1 MNHQAVSLGQKFG
14 LFSENW
20 TPKVV
25 AEMNDYQFKI
35 VRLQGEFVWHSHK
48 ETDEAFFVLEGELR
62 IDFRDGAVQLGPGDL
77 FVVPKGLEHKPSCE
91 KEAKA
96 LLLEPY
102 RDLPVLGGWFGK
114 DSTGN
119 LEKIMQ
125 ARPDVLISMGDPLGT
140 AQAERVQGQT
150 HIPVFVIKGGLEN
163 LPAAYQ
169 KAGEL
174 LGNAPRAALL
184 AAECR
189 QTLDDITQKIS
200 SIPLKKRRRYYYAEG
215 PKGQETEPAGSSH
228 AESMNFAGGMNVAA
242 GVEEQKGYGHSPVSM
257 EQVLRWNPEVVITG
271 YDRLSSPGEFYT
283 DVWIDPR
290 WKNVAAVRNREV
302 YETPQYPFCWIDR
315 PPSVNRIIGIKW
327 LANMFYPELFQYDM
341 RNETRHF
348 YEKFYHIK
356 VTDEQLDEILAT
368 AVRKPAG
375 KSK

>member
-1 MNHQAVSLGQKFG
+1 MKKAGLQTMSRKCSLLVLLAALLCSSGCHR
-14 LFSENW
+14 SSPSDNRAE
-20 TPKVV
+20 TRVV
-25 AEMNDYQFKI
+25 IDMVGRQVPVPLQIHRVYGMSPMGTILVYTLDPSLLVGWNYQPAP
-35 VRLQGEFVWHSHK
+35 GE
-48 ETDEAFFVLEGELR
+48 
-62 IDFRDGAVQLGPGDL
+62 
-77 FVVPKGLEHKPSCE
+77 
-91 KEAKA
+91 KA

-271 YDRLSSPGEFYT
+271 YDHLSSPGEFYT

-356 VTDEQLDEILAT
+356 VTEAQLDEILAT